1 MKARSF
7 GVAIAFLT
15 ATRLV
20 VNSAH
25 RFVFPFLPAISRG
38 LGISLAQGGLL
49 MSARSIAF
57 VATPA
62 IVASAGRGE
71 RRVRLGIWAL
81 GMMSVGA
88 LITAATGVYAG
99 AFVGFILL
107 GLGKPSFDAA
117 AQSYIADRTLYER
130 RARYMSI
137 LELTWAGGL
146 LVGAPLA
153 GWLIDRFGWEAPFWV
168 VGVLFAITMLAAP
181 ALLEADIPQDHSARS
196 RLSLDHTGWA
206 LLIAAALFSFAAET
220 TFIVF
225 GAWLEGGFGLSLAAL
240 GLASTLIALAE
251 MTGEGA
257 VLAFADRVGKLRMV
271 AWGLGVSA
279 IGYATFAP
287 ASTSLPLGL
296 AVLAAT
302 FVAFEIT
309 IVSTI
314 PLASELAPG
323 ARSRYLAL
331 LMVALGIGRGIG
343 DLVGPALF
351 TWQGIPANALMS
363 AAGTIAALAVILS
376 IARRSS

>member
-1 MKARSF
+1 MRAPSL
-7 GVAIAFLT
+7 GVAMAFLT
-15 ATRLV
+15 VTRLV
-20 VNSAH
+20 VNTAH

-49 MSARSIAF
+49 MSARSVAF

-62 IVASAGRGE
+62 IVATAGRGE
-71 RRVRLGIWAL
+71 RRVRLGVWAL

-117 AQSYIADRTLYER
+117 AQSYVADRTPYER

-153 GWLIDRFGWEAPFWV
+153 GWLIDGFGWEAPFWL

-181 ALLEADIPQDHSARS
+181 ALLEADIPQEPSERS
-196 RLSLDHTGWA
+196 RLSLDHTRWA
-206 LLIAAALFSFAAET
+206 LLITAALFSFAAET

-225 GAWLEGGFGLSLAAL
+225 GAWLEGGFGLSLAAI

-271 AWGLGVSA
+271 GWGLGASA
-279 IGYATFAP
+279 IGYVALAP
-287 ASTSLPLGL
+287 ASSSLPLGL
-296 AVLAAT
+296 AALAAT

-331 LMVALGIGRGIG
+331 LMVALGIGRSIG

-351 TWQGIPANALMS
+351 TWQGMPANALVS
-363 AAGTIAALAVILS
+363 ALGAIAALAVILTVG
-376 IARRSS
+376 RSSS

>member
-1 MKARSF
+1 MRARSL
-7 GVAIAFLT
+7 GVAMAFLT
-15 ATRLV
+15 VTRLV
-20 VNSAH
+20 VNTAH

-49 MSARSIAF
+49 MSARSVAF

-62 IVASAGRGE
+62 IVATAGRGE
-71 RRVRLGIWAL
+71 RRVRLGVWAL

-107 GLGKPSFDAA
+107 GVGKPSFDAA
-117 AQSYIADRTLYER
+117 AQSYVADRTPYER

-153 GWLIDRFGWEAPFWV
+153 GWLIDGFGWEAPFWL

-181 ALLEADIPQDHSARS
+181 ALLEADIPQEPSERS
-196 RLSLDHTGWA
+196 RLSLDHTRWA
-206 LLIAAALFSFAAET
+206 LLITAALFSFAAET

-240 GLASTLIALAE
+240 GLASTMIALAE

-271 AWGLGVSA
+271 GWGLGASA
-279 IGYATFAP
+279 IGYVTLAP
-287 ASTSLPLGL
+287 ASSSLPLGL
-296 AVLAAT
+296 AALAAT

-331 LMVALGIGRGIG
+331 LMVALGIGRSIG

-351 TWQGIPANALMS
+351 TWQGMPANALVS
-363 AAGTIAALAVILS
+363 ALGAIAALAVILTVG
-376 IARRSS
+376 RTRS